1 MAGAMLKPNRAQ
13 HFPRP
18 DINFCRFM
26 LTNQQWHR
34 DVFQRGKIGQ
44 QVVKLIDK
52 AQFAVA

>member
-1 MAGAMLKPNRAQ
+1 
-13 HFPRP
+13 
-18 DINFCRFM
+18 M